1 MNLTRSQNST
11 LTRLRS
17 SRLGAAGPLRGAAQ
31 ARQNLARSG
40 FSSPQRA
47 QTGMPGW

>member
-1 MNLTRSQNST
+1 VNPTRSQKST

-17 SRLGAAGPLRGAAQ
+17 SRLAAGAASGAAQ

-40 FSSPQRA
+40 FSSPQRW
-47 QTGMPGW
+47 QTGLSES